1 MGGSGRTSAGGRAQ
15 DGGDGPSPYAGGV
28 RATWW
33 YTVAGLAFLHL
44 VVLLNWAA
52 WLGELPVSAVLP
64 AAPALAA
71 AGGVLQLV
79 AGTLLVRDYP
89 ARAPQDEEDDGR
101 TRGRRRR
108 SVVALAT
115 GGVGAALL
123 GVATGSWMLPVGCV
137 AFLLSLLP
145 WPRGVRF
152 RLIVLLTAVLAAL
165 WVVDAP
171 RLATGDPDI
180 RRIPA
185 TILLMLPTLT
195 ALSLWW
201 WDLVRELDR
210 ARETAGA
217 VSAMRE
223 RLRLAAEVHDLQGHH
238 LQVLALQL
246 ELAER
251 LIERDPHAAAEQIRT
266 ARASV
271 DEARA
276 GTRALATR
284 FRGVPLPDELAN
296 AADLLR
302 AAGHDVRVS
311 LGPDA
316 ADAPADVLGPLVRES
331 VTNVLKHG
339 AGGRARIS
347 LRRDED
353 RWLYVIV
360 NDRAVGG
367 DLVRD
372 PVDADHAS
380 PGPGDGHARGAG
392 LAAIRD
398 RIAALG
404 GTVEVR
410 SDDELALTVAVPVRD
425 TTGARP

>member
-1 MGGSGRTSAGGRAQ
+1 MAGPGHTSSGGGTRVR
-15 DGGDGPSPYAGGV
+15 GDAPSPYAGGV

-33 YTVAGLAFLHL
+33 YTVAGLVFLHL
-44 VVLLNWAA
+44 VVLLNWAV

-79 AGTLLVRDYP
+79 AGALLVRDYP
-89 ARAPQDEEDDGR
+89 ARATRDEDDDGPGR
-101 TRGRRRR
+101 ERGRR
-108 SVVALAT
+108 SLVALAT

-123 GVATGSWMLPVGCV
+123 GAATGSWMLPVGCV
-137 AFLLSLLP
+137 GFLLSLLP

-152 RLIVLLTAVLAAL
+152 RLIVLLTLVLAAL

-171 RLATGDPDI
+171 RLATGDADI

-185 TILLMLPTLT
+185 TVLLMLPALT
-195 ALSLWW
+195 TLSLWW
-201 WDLVRELDR
+201 WDLVHELDR

-311 LGPDA
+311 VGPDA
-316 ADAPADVLGPLVRES
+316 AGAPADVLGPLVRES

-347 LRRDED
+347 LRRDGD

-360 NDRAVGG
+360 NDRAVVGG
-367 DLVRD
+367 PLDTG
-372 PVDADHAS
+372 HGS
-380 PGPGDGHARGAG
+380 TGTGDGHARGAG

-410 SDDELALTVAVPVRD
+410 SDDEFALTVAVPVHD
-425 TTGARP
+425 APGARS